1 MSRQAQRWE
10 AGSMEEGVARM
21 DWTTLDDFLD
31 RRVWLL
37 TGKGGVGRTALSA
50 ACALFAARRGKRVLL
65 TEIGDPAERCSPLA
79 RIFGRDLLPE
89 GEPAP
94 IADGLLGV
102 QLLATTGQEG
112 YLRSVLP
119 SKMLV
124 RAVLASEALRRLAA
138 AGPSLRELGIF
149 HQLLT
154 LLRCQRSDG
163 SPAHELIVADMPAT
177 GHTLSLT
184 ALPERLLRLLK
195 SGPIHDNLR
204 EGQRYLNDPAK
215 AAAFIVTLPETLPI
229 SECLDLAE
237 GLEATRVP
245 LGAVLVNRVPIDPF
259 TPAERKALTPLLVGA
274 VRPGSTQFK
283 RYPQSRAELGRLRQC
298 LPSVPIFELP
308 EIMGGA
314 LPTPDFAAERCLAE
328 ELSRHL
334 GPEAAQPPSALPQ
347 ATHLA
352 PPDDR
357 DPARSERCAEAR
369 SASPAHPY

>member
-1 MSRQAQRWE
+1 MRQGQPREAQ
-10 AGSMEEGVARM
+10 GARM
-21 DWTTLDDFLD
+21 DKTTLDDFLD

-79 RIFGRDLLPE
+79 RIFGRELLPE
-89 GEPAP
+89 AEPAP

-102 QLLATTGQEG
+102 QLLATTGQEN

-154 LLRCQRSDG
+154 LLRARRADG
-163 SPAHELIVADMPAT
+163 TPTHELIVADMPAT

-184 ALPERLLRLLK
+184 ALPERLLRLFK
-195 SGPIHDNLR
+195 SGPIHDNLC

-215 AAAFIVTLPETLPI
+215 AAALIVTLPETLPI

-237 GLEATRVP
+237 GLSATRVP
-245 LGAVLVNRVPIDPF
+245 LGAVLVNRVPADPF
-259 TPAERKALTPLLVGA
+259 TPAERAALAPLLIDA
-274 VRPGSTQFK
+274 SRPGVTRFR
-283 RYPQSRAELGRLRQC
+283 RYPKSRAELERLRRN

-308 EIMGGA
+308 EIADEASGA
-314 LPTPDFAAERCLAE
+314 VSGANAERHLAE
-328 ELSRHL
+328 AL
-334 GPEAAQPPSALPQ
+334 GRCLEQGAAAPCPPMPPRERASSPPETGAPAKQRAAKGPAFPL
-347 ATHLA
+347 
-352 PPDDR
+352 
-357 DPARSERCAEAR
+357 PAR
-369 SASPAHPY
+369 